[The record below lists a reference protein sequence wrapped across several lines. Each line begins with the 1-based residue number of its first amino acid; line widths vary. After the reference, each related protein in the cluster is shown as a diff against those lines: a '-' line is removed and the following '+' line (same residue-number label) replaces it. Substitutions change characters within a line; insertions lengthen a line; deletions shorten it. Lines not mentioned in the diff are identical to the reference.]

1 MRKAAASAKTAPRR
15 SLPLSARL
23 RYRRNFPPKTKQVR
37 LGQLCLGMGA
47 IRPVAEDDFET
58 VYEIVN
64 DAAQACR
71 GIIPAD
77 RRCEPHMP
85 LKICKNRIV
94 RNELQNRVCTGVH
107 RFSENSV
114 V

>member
-1 MRKAAASAKTAPRR
+1 
-15 SLPLSARL
+15 
-23 RYRRNFPPKTKQVR
+23 
-37 LGQLCLGMGA
+37 MGA

-64 DAAQACR
+64 DATQACR